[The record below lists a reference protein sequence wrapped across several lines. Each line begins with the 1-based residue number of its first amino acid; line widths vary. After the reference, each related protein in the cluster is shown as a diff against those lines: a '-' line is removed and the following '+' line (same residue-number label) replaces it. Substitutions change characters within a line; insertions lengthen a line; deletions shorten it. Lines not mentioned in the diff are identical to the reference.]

1 MKLCPAPVCRLARRS
16 RVAGFTIT
24 EAMMGMFVFAILA
37 TGLTSGVLQ
46 SRRLAQLNIMRNTAY
61 TVAQGYLEQMKAIS
75 TADLSAA
82 ADPSKT
88 NKPPI
93 ATKSVS
99 ALAVGQIERD
109 DPLYV
114 DNVSTPAAG
123 CVLQVRGAAS
133 DPANPTD
140 VWNYKQI
147 MIDLGA
153 DGKPVVMNMWID
165 VDIWRDWPNTV
176 GAVPVPT
183 MLILLDF
190 EYSCDGYQSAGRQ
203 KGSLRTA
210 RTELNN

>member
-1 MKLCPAPVCRLARRS
+1 MKHRIASGRPVVRGS

-24 EAMMGMFVFAILA
+24 EAMMGMFVFAIVA

-82 ADPSKT
+82 ADPSKS

-114 DNVSTPAAG
+114 DNVASPAAG
-123 CVLQVRGAAS
+123 CVLQVRGASS
-133 DPANPTD
+133 DPANPAD

-165 VDIWRDWPNTV
+165 VDIWRDWPNTA

-190 EYSCDGYQSAGRQ
+190 EYQCDGYQAAGRQ
-203 KGSLRTA
+203 RGSLRTA